1 MSSGRKSRIS
11 VRFYVMCLAVLM
23 AALLSLSGP
32 AFARKGDSVSADLK
46 STDRDNPVALKS
58 RVLRDDL
65 DGSDDEYFYKFSAG
79 PGKVTITFEVKAHG
93 TNAGAYLDLY
103 DADSEP
109 LLSNI
114 LAQGVDRG
122 SERVVESVQLAK
134 RQTIIM
140 RIKGIR
146 YGSEGGRGIFKVQ
159 LAGPV
164 NINARS

>member
-1 MSSGRKSRIS
+1 MNSGRKSRIS
-11 VRFYVMCLAVLM
+11 VRFYTTVIMTASLLALTG
-23 AALLSLSGP
+23 LT
-32 AFARKGDSVSADLK
+32 FAQKGGKISTSPK

-58 RVLRDDL
+58 RLLSGQL
-65 DGSDDEYFYKFSAG
+65 DGSDDEYFYKFNAG
-79 PGKVTITFEVKAHG
+79 PGKVTVTFEVKANE

-103 DADSEP
+103 DSNSEP

-122 SERVVESVQLAK
+122 SERVVESVQLSK

-146 YGSEGGRGIFKVQ
+146 YGSEGGRGVFKVQ

-164 NINARS
+164 NINAR